1 MERSIHKLFVNI
13 VLTIVLMEELTID
26 KDDLLAAYRT
36 GTEDQ
41 KAMLEKLCGK
51 DIFTSDWREITSYE
65 KACDVL
71 GIKPIKIEEIGERC
85 QYLKMA
91 DAVQKLLVICEAIN
105 GNGRRYKWYG
115 EDGLGY
121 YPVFALYSKKEMN
134 ILGEAECK
142 RKGIHQLLAATNAY
156 GSEAAGVRFTYAL
169 HRGVSTNATY
179 GFPICLNSKEKAEFV
194 GKQFFKLCCQCYGLT
209 PEMD

>member
-1 MERSIHKLFVNI
+1 MERLIHKLFVNI
-13 VLTIVLMEELTID
+13 VLTIALMEELTID

-51 DIFTSDWREITSYE
+51 DIFISDWREITSYE

-71 GIKPIKIEEIGERC
+71 GIKPIKIEELGERH
-85 QYLKMA
+85 QYLKIA

-105 GNGRRYKWYG
+105 GNGRRYKWYDDG
-115 EDGLGY
+115 GLGY
-121 YPVFALYSKKEMN
+121 YPVFTLYSKEEMD
-134 ILGEAECK
+134 ILGETECK

-156 GSEAAGVRFTYAL
+156 GSEAAGVRFTYTL
-169 HRGVSTNATY
+169 NRGVSMNTTY
-179 GFPICLNSKEKAEFV
+179 GFPICLNSEEKAEFV
-194 GKQFFKLCCQCYGLT
+194 GKQFFELCCQCYGLI
-209 PEMD
+209 PKMD